1 MPAKT
6 TDKTEIPDEE
16 LATVADETARAARR
30 VVAAFATDADEKLRR
45 PVCVTRVRR
54 LIVSQISAFYTA
66 PVVDISKSRHGRP
79 PRRGGV
85 DQRFDRPGSIA
96 AIGRI

>member
-1 MPAKT
+1 
-6 TDKTEIPDEE
+6 
-16 LATVADETARAARR
+16 
-30 VVAAFATDADEKLRR
+30 LRR
-45 PVCVTRVRR
+45 PVCVTLVRR

-96 AIGRI
+96 AIARI